1 MVPRSQAA
9 YNRKAHVA
17 AAAAAHARTQG
28 GSADLHAVIAA
39 LHGRIAAVAGTALLI
54 SVFTAGETAEKRAIV
69 RIIRVECAGG
79 LCMVESDCV
88 VADLI
93 VSNGTV
99 VVPWAAPVLDLFEN
113 IQTLAVVT
121 VLNIVQGGAHVL
133 LVFAFVLGTGAA
145 CPVGTVFPAAAAA
158 ERAA

>member
-69 RIIRVECAGG
+69 RIIRVHLDCFRGPSRKEFKCSIKAGNMTLG
-79 LCMVESDCV
+79 SVRVKKMVV
-88 VADLI
+88 K
-93 VSNGTV
+93 T
-99 VVPWAAPVLDLFEN
+99 N
-113 IQTLAVVT
+113 IFT
-121 VLNIVQGGAHVL
+121 
-133 LVFAFVLGTGAA
+133 
-145 CPVGTVFPAAAAA
+145 A
-158 ERAA
+158 E